1 MTVTE
6 LIEKLKEM
14 PSDMPVKR
22 KNLCGDYGETKVDI
36 YQVEIMKNKY
46 DTEWVEID

>member
-14 PSDMPVKR
+14 PPGHVVFYNDR
-22 KNLCGDYGETKVDI
+22 EQG
-36 YQVEIMKNKY
+36 QVPIFLVNK
-46 DTEWVEID
+46 EPHMIEGAIEVVVLSR